1 MIKTVVITHHPVKS
15 VNLYD
20 NKNIN
25 YWKRIFSLKRA
36 ILIYSYTFTFLGD
49 VLQIIAEYD
58 IMECDVEST
67 SGFWEL
73 LLKYIFIYRYL
84 STVSIFSIFPQ
95 FCIKSLCVSLK
106 SFKPQLKQRKYLFS
120 IICKPSQGEDEIM
133 DDSNTAPKLSS
144 KSKVKCNRC
153 TCVVCN

>member
-67 SGFWEL
+67 SGF
-73 LLKYIFIYRYL
+73 
-84 STVSIFSIFPQ
+84 
-95 FCIKSLCVSLK
+95 
-106 SFKPQLKQRKYLFS
+106 
-120 IICKPSQGEDEIM
+120 
-133 DDSNTAPKLSS
+133 
-144 KSKVKCNRC
+144 
-153 TCVVCN
+153 